1 MFTLFKST
9 KLSALA
15 AIYNECLPAA
25 ALFETLFRLSMSL
38 SRSGACGVVSGD
50 DDDSSLRFGTL
61 S

>member
-38 SRSGACGVVSGD
+38 SRRRRRLVSAFWY
-50 DDDSSLRFGTL
+50 S
-61 S
+61 